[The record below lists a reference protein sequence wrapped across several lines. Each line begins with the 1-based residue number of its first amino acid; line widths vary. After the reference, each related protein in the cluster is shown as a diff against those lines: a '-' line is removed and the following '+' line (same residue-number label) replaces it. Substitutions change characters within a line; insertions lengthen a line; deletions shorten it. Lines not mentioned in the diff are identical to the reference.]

1 MQLYGVQSTALR
13 YFLEVARCGSISEA
27 SIRLNVAASA
37 VSRQITKLELAL
49 DATLFERRARG
60 MVLSEAG
67 TRLAAYAR
75 KSQLEAEQVVLE
87 ITELHGLQRGH
98 VHIAC
103 SEGFALDYMPH
114 SIAAFRREYQG
125 IHFTLEVCAP
135 AEATEKVRSGEA
147 DLALTFSL
155 TPQKEICVEHVMSG
169 AIFAVVANSH
179 PLAGREAVSL
189 AELQPYPIAL
199 PRPDT
204 TLRQLFDICCGVQG
218 LMFEPVLT
226 SNYIGALYSFVR
238 EEGGISLSSEM
249 TLHKQVVGKELRCLP
264 ILDEG
269 MQARRIEMQSMAGR
283 NLPAAVS
290 AFRDFLIAELAKT
303 AGDQAGG
310 AGLHVPEERRM
321 PS

>member
-1 MQLYGVQSTALR
+1 
-13 YFLEVARCGSISEA
+13 
-27 SIRLNVAASA
+27 
-37 VSRQITKLELAL
+37 
-49 DATLFERRARG
+49 
-60 MVLSEAG
+60 
-67 TRLAAYAR
+67 
-75 KSQLEAEQVVLE
+75 
-87 ITELHGLQRGH
+87 
-98 VHIAC
+98 
-103 SEGFALDYMPH
+103 
-114 SIAAFRREYQG
+114 
-125 IHFTLEVCAP
+125 
-135 AEATEKVRSGEA
+135 
-147 DLALTFSL
+147 
-155 TPQKEICVEHVMSG
+155 MSG
-169 AIFAVVANSH
+169 AILPWLPIPIPAE
-179 PLAGREAVSL
+179 RDAVSL

>member
-27 SIRLNVAASA
+27 SVRLNVAASA
-37 VSRQITKLELAL
+37 VSRQIAKLELAL
-49 DATLFERRARG
+49 DASLFERRARG

-67 TRLAAYAR
+67 GRLAAYAR

-98 VHIAC
+98 VHVAC
-103 SEGFALDYMPH
+103 SEGFALEYMPR
-114 SIAAFRREYQG
+114 SISAFRREYQG

-147 DLALTFSL
+147 DLAMTFSL
-155 TPQKEICVEHVMSG
+155 TPQKEIKVEHVLSG

-189 AELQPYPIAL
+189 AELQPWPIAL
-199 PRPDT
+199 PKADT
-204 TLRQLFDICCGVQG
+204 TIRQLFDICCGVQG
-218 LMFEPVLT
+218 LLFDPVLT
-226 SNYIGALYSFVR
+226 TNYVAALYSFVR
-238 EEGGISLSSEM
+238 EEGVISLASEM
-249 TLHKQVVGKELRCLP
+249 TLQKQVADKVLQCVP

-269 MQARRIEMQSMAGR
+269 MQARRIELQSMAGR
-283 NLPAAVS
+283 NLPAAVC
-290 AFRDFLIAELAKT
+290 AFRDFLIADLAK
-303 AGDQAGG
+303 AKR
-310 AGLHVPEERRM
+310 L
-321 PS
+321 